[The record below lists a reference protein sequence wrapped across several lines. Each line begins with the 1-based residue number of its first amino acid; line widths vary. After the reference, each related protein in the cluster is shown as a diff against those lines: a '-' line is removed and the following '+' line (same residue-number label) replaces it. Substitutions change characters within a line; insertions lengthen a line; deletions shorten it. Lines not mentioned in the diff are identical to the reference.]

1 MSVNIELKEFLKFF
15 QKTSFRIAFLLGT
28 ILFKIL
34 TFNYSN
40 DVFKIIADVLSVLA
54 SIFLLDDLFS
64 RLGFF
69 ISKKIK
75 HKKIKCT
82 LHSLNKSQVLV
93 LVDYFFDFSSDI
105 IKINQTGYFKLTDG
119 LYNELTSAGLIT
131 QALVGIPSS
140 FPFMML
146 VWVYDDLNDAL
157 KNKNIE
163 IKFKSNETEIKWY
176 ESNYIYTKN
185 ELNKEEYI

>member
-28 ILFKIL
+28 ILFKTL
-34 TFNYSN
+34 MLNYSN
-40 DVFKIIADVLSVLA
+40 DVFKIIADVLLVLA
-54 SIFLLDDLFS
+54 SIFLVDDLFS

-75 HKKIKCT
+75 HRKIKHT
-82 LHSLNKSQVLV
+82 IRSLNKSQVLV
-93 LVDYFFDFSSDI
+93 LISHFFDFSNDTI
-105 IKINQTGYFKLTDG
+105 RINQTGYFEFAGG
-119 LYNELTSAGLIT
+119 LYNELTSAGLIIQATAGT
-131 QALVGIPSS
+131 QVS

-146 VWVYDDLNDAL
+146 AWAYDDLSDAL

-163 IKFKSNETEIKWY
+163 IKFKNNKTEVKWF
-176 ESNYIYTKN
+176 KN
-185 ELNKEEYI
+185 SYAYAKSELNKEEYI

>member
-1 MSVNIELKEFLKFF
+1 MS
-15 QKTSFRIAFLLGT
+15 
-28 ILFKIL
+28 
-34 TFNYSN
+34 
-40 DVFKIIADVLSVLA
+40 

-64 RLGFF
+64 RIGFS
-69 ISKKIK
+69 ISKKIERQ
-75 HKKIKCT
+75 KIKRI

-93 LVDYFFDFSSDI
+93 LVDHFFNFSSDI

-119 LYNELTSAGLIT
+119 LYNELTSAGLII
-131 QALVGIPSS
+131 QAHVGTPNS

-176 ESNYIYTKN
+176 ENNYIYTKN

>member
-28 ILFKIL
+28 ILLKIL

-40 DVFKIIADVLSVLA
+40 DVFKIIADVLLVLA
-54 SIFLLDDLFS
+54 SIFLVDDLFS

-75 HKKIKCT
+75 HQKIKRT
-82 LHSLNKSQVLV
+82 LHGLNKSQVLV
-93 LVDYFFDFSSDI
+93 LVDHFFDLSSDI

-119 LYNELTSAGLIT
+119 LHNELTSAGLIT
-131 QALVGIPSS
+131 QAHVGIPSS

-176 ESNYIYTKN
+176 ENNYIYTK
-185 ELNKEEYI
+185 KRA

>member
-93 LVDYFFDFSSDI
+93 LVDHFSTSAAI
-105 IKINQTGYFKLTDG
+105 LLKLTR
-119 LYNELTSAGLIT
+119 LAILS
-131 QALVGIPSS
+131 
-140 FPFMML
+140 
-146 VWVYDDLNDAL
+146 
-157 KNKNIE
+157 
-163 IKFKSNETEIKWY
+163 
-176 ESNYIYTKN
+176 
-185 ELNKEEYI
+185 